1 MLVGAELD
9 AESLGVG
16 VPLPVGDPVG
26 DGLGDQLGDGE
37 VVGLG
42 LGEPLGLA
50 DAEIMTGGDVAGQLG
65 EPVADPG
72 AVVPGALGRL
82 ESVSDPLDGAG

>member
-1 MLVGAELD
+1 LVGAELD

-16 VPLPVGDPVG
+16 VPPPVEDPVG

-42 LGEPLGLA
+42 LAEALGLA
-50 DAEIMTGGDVAGQLG
+50 DAEVLTGGEVALQLS

-72 AVVPGALGRL
+72 AVDPGALLRL
-82 ESVSDPLDGAG
+82 ESVSDLLDVAG